1 MDLVL
6 ESPGN
11 FSGKS
16 WNFLLGYDAG
26 GRHNGVGVGTDVEI
40 CTCSHLYR
48 VTELLRYSQYSVT
61 HSLTAHLYCIVHP
74 GILPS
79 IMFTFCMVAR
89 CLVVLTINSI
99 D

>member
-16 WNFLLGYDAG
+16 WIFLLGYDAG
-26 GRHNGVGVGTDVEI
+26 GRYNGVGVGADAVMCE
-40 CTCSHLYR
+40 CTHLYR

-61 HSLTAHLYCIVHP
+61 HSHTLSLY
-74 GILPS
+74 LP
-79 IMFTFCMVAR
+79 FAGV
-89 CLVVLTINSI
+89 
-99 D
+99 